1 MPCIMHSPML
11 MSKQLGAAWRTSLLD
26 DLSLCT
32 AASLINT
39 RNLLDNSTSWGS
51 RVEQAVVC
59 VIEQKRTTFISS
71 IEAAA
76 FAVALCDLASG
87 FAKIVPMILRHSLH
101 QRLQMCVTLC
111 YLHDF
116 AHSCFFLLL
125 ALDVANALSFFC
137 CDAASAP
144 CSTHAAST
152 SGHCFMD
159 FSVDNI
165 IFSSHCSR
173 LLLMLRADLPFILA
187 SPAAMLAAARQ

>member
-1 MPCIMHSPML
+1 
-11 MSKQLGAAWRTSLLD
+11 
-26 DLSLCT
+26 LSTL
-32 AASLINT
+32 A
-39 RNLLDNSTSWGS
+39 
-51 RVEQAVVC
+51 
-59 VIEQKRTTFISS
+59 TFISL

-125 ALDVANALSFFC
+125 VLDVANTLSFFC

-152 SGHCFMD
+152 SGHCFIH
-159 FSVDNI
+159 FSVDNLR
-165 IFSSHCSR
+165 FSSHCSR
-173 LLLMLRADLPFILA
+173 LWLMLHADLPFILA
-187 SPAAMLAAARQ
+187 NPAAILAAARQWMSARTYLQLWHPSLAWSRFVMLDYPSEKYPVAAAEF